1 SQAEQSQ
8 RGPCGRSAGRV
19 SSGDSMWAC
28 SGHVSGHRLVADA
41 PALLTLSEWTEPLRG
56 CVNTHNRAKHTHTHT
71 HTHRHRHTHT
81 NIYTSINVQTLRTT
95 THTHT
100 HTDICT
106 HTHEN
111 MCA

>member
-41 PALLTLSEWTEPLRG
+41 PALLTLSEWTESLRG
-56 CVNTHNRAKHTHTHT
+56 CVNTHTRDKHTYTHTHTQTCAHTHTCMQKHTHTHT
-71 HTHRHRHTHT
+71 HTHT
-81 NIYTSINVQTLRTT
+81 NIITEPN
-95 THTHT
+95 
-100 HTDICT
+100 
-106 HTHEN
+106 
-111 MCA
+111 

>member
-28 SGHVSGHRLVADA
+28 SGHVSRHRLVADA

-56 CVNTHNRAKHTHTHT
+56 CVHTHNRAKHTHP
-71 HTHRHRHTHT
+71 HT
-81 NIYTSINVQTLRTT
+81 NMSAHHPPRHKKH

-100 HTDICT
+100 HTCMHASRNT
-106 HTHEN
+106 
-111 MCA
+111 